1 MHVMRTRVCI
11 VLGSGLLTLAG
22 CGGGATGGNNN
33 GNGNGND
40 NTSAA
45 LAACE
50 RYLDHLEGLTCR
62 DPGIPPTTCIGV
74 EQLPAEEVPNYD
86 CLIDNLFCTPEG
98 ELDDSGT
105 AECF

>member
-1 MHVMRTRVCI
+1 MRTRALI
-11 VLGSGLLTLAG
+11 VLGSGLLTLGG
-22 CGGGATGGNNN
+22 CGGSSTGGNDNVN
-33 GNGNGND
+33 SND

-45 LAACE
+45 VAACE
-50 RYLDHLEGLTCR
+50 RYVDHLEGLTCR

-74 EQLPAEEVPNYD
+74 DQLPAEQVPNYD
-86 CLIDNLFCTPEG
+86 CLIENLFCTPEG